1 MGKQPRCQFRQM
13 VGSCRQGSIKKEVPP
28 KDAFKGEGFSFF
40 DKIRGRK
47 NTERHQDGI
56 GIGNVF
62 RCHALE
68 ENKDC
73 PNPEQQVAFPRRRP
87 DKMVILP
94 QIGLQRPWQQANPSI
109 CIQQIH
115 CRIIPNDVIPRM
127 LRYRSSQEILRTN
140 EPRKKV
146 WMLYGHGHI
155 PRGPYKKK
163 QKDAASQ
170 FCRFK

>member
-1 MGKQPRCQFRQM
+1 MDGKAAPVPVSADGRQLPP
-13 VGSCRQGSIKKEVPP
+13 SSIKKEVPP
-28 KDAFKGEGFSFF
+28 RTPLRERLLLF

-140 EPRKKV
+140 EPRKKSGCF
-146 WMLYGHGHI
+146 MAMATYQ
-155 PRGPYKKK
+155 GPYKKK

-170 FCRFK
+170 FLPI